1 MTSGRGKRTRGRT
14 PAPPAAATVPDP
26 CVLIIRLRVV
36 LGATQRF
43 TGIVAAYEKR
53 PESPRTYSIVPVT
66 RVVHLLLPS
75 ARQGAIVAVPF
86 MRRLILASVVVLIAV
101 AATPAAANDGAS
113 RSQSMEQVEFGI
125 KVAQNGLWNEALYR
139 WQKAVELD
147 PSYAAAW
154 NNLAIAYEHEGKF
167 DLAKKAYEKALQ
179 LDPKNL
185 MIRQNYDLFKE
196 INDRTKR
203 RSGK

>member
-1 MTSGRGKRTRGRT
+1 
-14 PAPPAAATVPDP
+14 
-26 CVLIIRLRVV
+26 
-36 LGATQRF
+36 
-43 TGIVAAYEKR
+43 
-53 PESPRTYSIVPVT
+53 
-66 RVVHLLLPS
+66 
-75 ARQGAIVAVPF
+75 
-86 MRRLILASVVVLIAV
+86 MRRLILASVVVFIAAAPAV
-101 AATPAAANDGAS
+101 ARADDRGKS
-113 RSQSMEQVEFGI
+113 KEQVEFGI

-147 PSYAAAW
+147 PSYSAAW

-167 DLAKKAYEKALQ
+167 DDAKKAYEKALQ

>member
-1 MTSGRGKRTRGRT
+1 
-14 PAPPAAATVPDP
+14 
-26 CVLIIRLRVV
+26 
-36 LGATQRF
+36 
-43 TGIVAAYEKR
+43 
-53 PESPRTYSIVPVT
+53 
-66 RVVHLLLPS
+66 
-75 ARQGAIVAVPF
+75 
-86 MRRLILASVVVLIAV
+86 MRRLILFSVVVLLSAV
-101 AATPAAANDGAS
+101 ASSSAQDNKDKQDTKVKNAESVDKGDRGKS
-113 RSQSMEQVEFGI
+113 KEQVQFGI
-125 KVAQNGLWNEALYR
+125 NVAQNNLWNEALYR
-139 WQKAVELD
+139 WQQAVKID

-167 DLAKKAYEKALQ
+167 EDAKKAYEQALT